1 MDIVKI
7 KTYVEKELSET
18 YGEIQNL
25 EAMIGYSYKQAI
37 DDKITEIKLK
47 INNLMHYKWE
57 GE

>member
-1 MDIVKI
+1 M
-7 KTYVEKELSET
+7 KTYVENELGSI

-25 EAMIGYSYKQAI
+25 EAMIGYNYKKAI